1 MPRKTV
7 KIEKII
13 EMGNNILMGDFGNS
27 WFRSGVKLMLENI
40 LHDSGTYRGFRYLA
54 QEEVPQGELPGI
66 NYRDGMPAPYPE
78 RFENTDATR
87 VKFF

>member
-13 EMGNNILMGDFGNS
+13 EMGNKVLMNDTHDPE
-27 WFRSGVKLMLENI
+27 FRSGVKLMLENI
-40 LHDSGTYRGFRYLA
+40 LHESGTYRGFRFLT
-54 QEEVPQGELPGI
+54 QEEVPQGEAPGI
-66 NYRDGMPAPYPE
+66 HYEDGLPAPYPE
-78 RFENTDATR
+78 RFENTDSTR